1 MKKFNKKQR
10 VYLYQ
15 FCADMLH
22 SGLPIY
28 DSIEKLRSEGEALL
42 GTGFSKKLDTLM
54 TRMKKS
60 PSVSSSF
67 ETLIPMEE
75 LSAITAAENS
85 GSLAE
90 GFASMV
96 MTINYQQKLKSQ
108 LIKSVTF
115 PAIMMVLALVVI
127 AGYAI
132 KVFPAFEK
140 VVAVSRWPGVTQNLY
155 HFGTALYNGLW
166 MTFLVVIVTTVVVI
180 RLVMFNV
187 SGEFRNKFLDRII
200 PFSIYKKL
208 VATVLINDLSLMIK
222 NKIPIA
228 NCLMIIERNA
238 NRWVKSH
245 IKKMQDNMAKG
256 LNYGDAFKTGLLG
269 GDELLNI
276 SLYASL
282 PSFDQVLVTVA
293 DKAKEKIDQNIN
305 SLAGTLKS
313 FSTMILGG
321 CVVWVFIALFALSDE
336 LSKMTG

>member
-1 MKKFNKKQR
+1 
-10 VYLYQ
+10 
-15 FCADMLH
+15 MLN

-28 DSIEKLRSEGEALL
+28 DSIAKLRAEGSELL
-42 GTGFSKKLDTLM
+42 GKNFSKKLDVLM
-54 TRMKKS
+54 ARMKMS

-67 ETLIPMEE
+67 ESLVPVEE

-85 GSLAE
+85 GCLAE
-90 GFASMV
+90 GFDSMV
-96 MTINYQQKLKSQ
+96 ITINYQQQLNSQ

-140 VVAVSRWPGVTQNLY
+140 VVAVSRWPAVTQNLY
-155 HFGTALYNGLW
+155 YFGNALYNGLW
-166 MTFLVVIVTTVVVI
+166 ITILVSIIVAFFSI
-180 RLVMFNV
+180 RFIMFNFH
-187 SGEFRNKFLDRII
+187 GEIRNKFIDRVI

-208 VATVLINDLSLMIK
+208 VAAVFINNLSLMIR
-222 NKIPIA
+222 NRIPIS
-228 NCLMIIERNA
+228 NCLSIIERNS
-238 NRWVKSH
+238 NRWMRSH
-245 IKKMQDNMAKG
+245 VQKMQSNMAKG
-256 LNYGDAFKTGLLG
+256 QSYGEVFKTGLLG

-282 PSFDQVLVTVA
+282 PSFDQVLLAVSG
-293 DKAKEKIDQNIN
+293 KAKDKTELNIN
-305 SLAGTLKS
+305 SLSGMLKS
-313 FSTMILGG
+313 LSTLVLGG